1 MYPASFEYFAGAG
14 TLAHEGA
21 TFAFCCDD
29 CRGRFEADPAR
40 FVAAGTP

>member
-14 TLAHEGA
+14 TFAHEGA

-29 CRGRFEADPAR
+29 CRGGFAADSAR

>member
-1 MYPASFEYFAGAG
+1 MYPASFECFASAG
-14 TLAHEGA
+14 TLVHEGA

-29 CRGRFEADPAR
+29 CRGRSEADKAR

>member
-1 MYPASFEYFAGAG
+1 MCPASFEYFAGAG
-14 TLAHEGA
+14 TLVHEEA

-29 CRGRFEADPAR
+29 CRARFEVDKAR

>member
-14 TLAHEGA
+14 TLVDEGA
-21 TFAFCCDD
+21 TFPFRCDN
-29 CRGRFEADPAR
+29 CRGRFEADLAR

>member
-21 TFAFCCDD
+21 TYAFCCND
-29 CRGRFEADPAR
+29 CRGCFAADPAR

>member
-14 TLAHEGA
+14 TLVHEGA

-29 CRGRFEADPAR
+29 CPGRFEAPAR
-40 FVAAGTP
+40 LVAAGTP

>member
-14 TLAHEGA
+14 NLVHEGT

-29 CRGRFEADPAR
+29 CCSRFEADLAR